1 MKKSIIIGLLLI
13 TPQQIISENH
23 NGPSDADFDKFL
35 QELFGPPDAP
45 KKVKPSP
52 PIKEDAVA
60 AKAEKE
66 KKLVEK
72 VEKEEKEEIR
82 QKVLLDLR
90 ELKRLLESITNATQ
104 SNIFTPQFREMIKK
118 YIQQGEPIPVT
129 PETTMENNADETPLA
144 SYKNQGAYGLI
155 ALLGKILS
163 KKVYRQALAEEK
175 YEDLREELHDLANKL
190 SDLNHDIDN
199 FKDSITVV
207 TEEKIL
213 KEYLR
218 PQKERKIQPLT
229 PAQQKEQIELQN
241 RLTNLY
247 KKLPNF
253 TKQLEEILTDPE
265 VTKQI
270 EKKIKTRE
278 ELEREAQRKSKYYSS
293 PYNGRRWFDDGG
305 RWAPGGYTP
314 PFDSDGQGFFD
325 GNQDR
330 ADYTEPSRND
340 FEKEPTELKD
350 DKKKGIGWKRPREK
364 KETVEDKLKTN
375 LISLIKQATT
385 LLKDICSPIKP
396 TTTITDESIESILE
410 TNHYKIKEL
419 AETIKQIENQKN
431 TPQAQKEKKQTE
443 WKQAEQAYHSA
454 FVQYL
459 NPLIL
464 LGKYGYI
471 QQGKEPDTQEKKLK
485 TLVETPAGRYQVIL
499 PTTPQN
505 EIRTIYQLMTKALPQ
520 PLKKKVIE
528 EETKIKQTIIAQIKN
543 QLATHFIGL
552 NTAFDPNQT
561 LLDLGITTE
570 TSLELLKINLFAIL
584 QSVLAAKNNPL
595 TISIKST
602 DLEITQPK
610 LNRIKEVFALVQ
622 GKFSPFLQK
631 NIFNVQKHET
641 VTKSHFEQLEE
652 KIKRIITTKK
662 LVKKPIDLIKGG
674 TTDGAFPDVANTE
687 LRELF
692 SENVSI
698 AGKTYS
704 YRKIARYHLMAAAL
718 NELDQCI
725 QLINEIKKQTQTKW
739 SIPAIQK
746 NPDIEIVDAILANRF
761 NLADDT
767 VESIEDPQSSNVIT
781 TALINYVQ
789 NNIATQTIR
798 GLPNNILKA
807 SYLFQQFFSTRKR
820 IPHGRE
826 FLIICNIKINGT
838 KEKKAFI
845 VTQREREYNIVIPP
859 KE

>member
-1 MKKSIIIGLLLI
+1 
-13 TPQQIISENH
+13 
-23 NGPSDADFDKFL
+23 
-35 QELFGPPDAP
+35 
-45 KKVKPSP
+45 
-52 PIKEDAVA
+52 
-60 AKAEKE
+60 
-66 KKLVEK
+66 
-72 VEKEEKEEIR
+72 
-82 QKVLLDLR
+82 
-90 ELKRLLESITNATQ
+90 
-104 SNIFTPQFREMIKK
+104 
-118 YIQQGEPIPVT
+118 
-129 PETTMENNADETPLA
+129 
-144 SYKNQGAYGLI
+144 
-155 ALLGKILS
+155 
-163 KKVYRQALAEEK
+163 
-175 YEDLREELHDLANKL
+175 
-190 SDLNHDIDN
+190 
-199 FKDSITVV
+199 
-207 TEEKIL
+207 
-213 KEYLR
+213 
-218 PQKERKIQPLT
+218 
-229 PAQQKEQIELQN
+229 
-241 RLTNLY
+241 
-247 KKLPNF
+247 
-253 TKQLEEILTDPE
+253 
-265 VTKQI
+265 
-270 EKKIKTRE
+270 
-278 ELEREAQRKSKYYSS
+278 
-293 PYNGRRWFDDGG
+293 
-305 RWAPGGYTP
+305 
-314 PFDSDGQGFFD
+314 
-325 GNQDR
+325 
-330 ADYTEPSRND
+330 
-340 FEKEPTELKD
+340 
-350 DKKKGIGWKRPREK
+350 
-364 KETVEDKLKTN
+364 
-375 LISLIKQATT
+375 
-385 LLKDICSPIKP
+385 
-396 TTTITDESIESILE
+396 
-410 TNHYKIKEL
+410 
-419 AETIKQIENQKN
+419 
-431 TPQAQKEKKQTE
+431 
-443 WKQAEQAYHSA
+443 
-454 FVQYL
+454 
-459 NPLIL
+459 
-464 LGKYGYI
+464 
-471 QQGKEPDTQEKKLK
+471 
-485 TLVETPAGRYQVIL
+485 
-499 PTTPQN
+499 
-505 EIRTIYQLMTKALPQ
+505 MTKALPQ